1 MMARGER
8 EEDSIIECRAMDD
21 VAVVV
26 VRSIFQVGKIIRDQ
40 IAFYAS
46 HSSYAASFL
55 NIIIAAFLAPPWL
68 LLLAVMC

>member
-1 MMARGER
+1 
-8 EEDSIIECRAMDD
+8 MDD
-21 VAVVV
+21 VVVV

-55 NIIIAAFLAPPWL
+55 NIIIAAFLSLLHRCYCWL
-68 LLLAVMC
+68 LCVKVTMDKEATWEFF